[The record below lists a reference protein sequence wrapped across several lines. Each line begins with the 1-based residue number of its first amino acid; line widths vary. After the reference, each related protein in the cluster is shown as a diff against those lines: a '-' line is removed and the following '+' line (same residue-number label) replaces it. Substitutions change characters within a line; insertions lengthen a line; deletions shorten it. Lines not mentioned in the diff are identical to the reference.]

1 MIGTDDSVPI
11 NLRLPPSRRYPGDV
25 ESVSQP
31 AADRGR
37 AKEAR
42 ANDRAVLEAA
52 RDVFAEQG
60 FDAPTSA
67 IAKRAGVGVA
77 SVYRRYG
84 SKDELVHALR
94 LLALEDVIR
103 IAREVVDERP
113 ESTVAR
119 FLTRHLEEAA
129 SPLATTFGRRLP
141 TTPDIDEAADR
152 LRGAL
157 ETLIAVDRARGLVPS
172 DYTAGD
178 VMMAIAHLRPH
189 LAIAPAD
196 ATGLHLRQ
204 LDLYLAGLRQIAVGA
219 AVQRGAALTWEEWV
233 GFNSE
238 P

>member
-1 MIGTDDSVPI
+1 MDIT
-11 NLRLPPSRRYPGDV
+11 
-25 ESVSQP
+25 SQP
-31 AADRGR
+31 ALDRGR

-103 IAREVVDERP
+103 IAHEVLDEDP
-113 ESTVAR
+113 PSAVAR

-141 TTPDIDEAADR
+141 TSPEIDEAAER
-152 LRGAL
+152 LRDAL
-157 ETLIAVDRARGLVPS
+157 ESLIAVDRERGLVPA
-172 DYTAGD
+172 DYTAGET
-178 VMMAIAHLRPH
+178 MMAIAHLRPH
-189 LAIAPAD
+189 LAASPGQ
-196 ATGLHLRQ
+196 ATALHLRQ
-204 LDLYLAGLRQIAVGA
+204 LDLYLAGLQQIAAGA
-219 AVQRGAALTWEEWV
+219 ASQRGTALTWEEWV

>member
-1 MIGTDDSVPI
+1 MDTSSP
-11 NLRLPPSRRYPGDV
+11 
-25 ESVSQP
+25 P

-37 AKEAR
+37 AREAR

-52 RDVFAEQG
+52 RDVFAEEG

-84 SKDELVHALR
+84 SKEELVHALR

-103 IAREVVDERP
+103 IAHEVVGERP
-113 ESTVAR
+113 ESAVAR

-141 TTPDIDEAADR
+141 TSPEIDEAAER
-152 LRGAL
+152 LRRSL
-157 ETLIAVDRARGLVPS
+157 ESLIAIDRERGLVPA

-178 VMMAIAHLRPH
+178 IMMAIAHLRPH
-189 LAIAPAD
+189 LAASPEL
-196 ATGLHLRQ
+196 ATALHLRQ
-204 LDLYLAGLRQIAVGA
+204 LDLYLAGLAQIAAGRA
-219 AVQRGAALTWEEWV
+219 TQRGTALTWEMWV